1 MEVII
6 KKTNTYRESICI
18 ISLESYLKKN
28 ALTKIYRATCLSFT
42 RGIFQC
48 EISPN
53 WRSFIKHQWTLHY
66 WKWFLLLHYTKTAL
80 VSVSTATAALEQ
92 RRRRENKIAVLSG
105 WNLYT
110 LKTWCGIGFVHRFV
124 SRCPTQHIQSYQR
137 HFQSWYWHQKILIGT
152 NTVHLTILQK

>member
-42 RGIFQC
+42 LGIFQC

-53 WRSFIKHQWTLHY
+53 
-66 WKWFLLLHYTKTAL
+66 
-80 VSVSTATAALEQ
+80 
-92 RRRRENKIAVLSG
+92 
-105 WNLYT
+105 
-110 LKTWCGIGFVHRFV
+110 
-124 SRCPTQHIQSYQR
+124 
-137 HFQSWYWHQKILIGT
+137 
-152 NTVHLTILQK
+152 